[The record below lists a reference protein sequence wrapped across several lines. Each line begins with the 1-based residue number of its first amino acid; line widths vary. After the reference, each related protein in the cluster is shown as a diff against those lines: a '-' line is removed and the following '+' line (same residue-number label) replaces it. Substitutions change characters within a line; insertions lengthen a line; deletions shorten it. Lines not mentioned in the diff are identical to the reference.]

1 MGKNFDLTPYIKQ
14 HAGILIFRTAACVF
28 MFVLVARLLGY
39 NEEAVGLFR
48 GMVIGALDM
57 LIMFTGVKKAMPY
70 VHNPERGVKL
80 LKRYRYYRLASA
92 GSIFCVML
100 RMKYPALF
108 AAVGFLLMHI
118 FYILN
123 LSFVA
128 CRLKNGRWREER
140 SVKDGT

>member
-1 MGKNFDLTPYIKQ
+1 MKNKFDLTPYIKQ
-14 HAGILIFRTAACVF
+14 HAGTLIFRTAACVF
-28 MFVLVARLLGY
+28 ALALLARLLGY
-39 NEEAVGLFR
+39 NEEALGLFR

-57 LIMFTGVKKAMPY
+57 AIMFTGVKKAMPY
-70 VHNPERGVKL
+70 VHDPERGVKL

-108 AAVGFLLMHI
+108 AAAGFLLMHI

-123 LSFVA
+123 LLFVA
-128 CRLKNGRWREER
+128 CRLENGCGREER